1 MSGYCIIQAPA
12 LFFSAFAL
20 AGDNTCLEQKLG
32 AMQLL
37 AKAQSLLGAP
47 RPLGTGGEAL
57 LSISTSRG

>member
-1 MSGYCIIQAPA
+1 MSGYCIIQVAA
-12 LFFSAFAL
+12 LDFSAFAL
-20 AGDNTCLEQKLG
+20 AGDDVCLEQKLG